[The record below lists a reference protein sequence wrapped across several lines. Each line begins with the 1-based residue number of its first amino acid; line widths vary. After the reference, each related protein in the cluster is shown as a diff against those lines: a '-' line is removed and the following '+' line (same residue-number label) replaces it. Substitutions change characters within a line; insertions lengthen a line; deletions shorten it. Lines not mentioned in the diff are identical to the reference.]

1 MRYKKFKV
9 NKIVEAIPATKS
21 EAEETLGVK
30 IKNTLYSDQG
40 YIINNKWIPIEALE
54 AQAVPF
60 DTKQEVIEWA
70 IGEIKTMQKLLENC
84 VGGKKET
91 LITEIK
97 KLNKILKS

>member
-1 MRYKKFKV
+1 MRYRKFKV

-70 IGEIKTMQKLLENC
+70 IGEIKTMQKLLIHLQRKFLEN
-84 VGGKKET
+84 
-91 LITEIK
+91 
-97 KLNKILKS
+97 